1 VEPGIEQICQQVLD
15 DGNSFRRDGYLGF
28 SATASLSKTWPSCS
42 IAVSKTVLQMV
53 REGKLHPFND
63 DRDGELY
70 FNPEEIA
77 IIAHIPI

>member
-1 VEPGIEQICQQVLD
+1 MLANLLDTRFHPSEPKPPCHGLTVEDVAVLLHC
-15 DGNSFRRDGYLGF
+15 R
-28 SATASLSKTWPSCS
+28 
-42 IAVSKTVLQMV
+42 SKTVLQMV
-53 REGKLHPFND
+53 REGKLHPFDD